1 MEEQTSRFNDGGKPK
16 MSEEKD
22 NFFGEV
28 ISTYTESQAVED
40 GFLVELTQ
48 FNESWKKGMFNYVT
62 TALFDKGYIVDDNI
76 NVPNIL
82 DLLNQS
88 LQLVKKESNNFTRE
102 DSFFSGS
109 IELPSGEQQKIFI
122 QQNSSGKF
130 TIMLPE
136 DY

>member
-1 MEEQTSRFNDGGKPK
+1 

-82 DLLNQS
+82 DLLKQS